1 MSLAMYAAPFDN
13 DMMEVSDTPIH
24 RKRNQNQKTQK
35 RYPKD
40 VGESSNNSDRVNSIL
55 STIHNL
61 PEFDDLTNF
70 NPPPPPVS
78 AGVEQT
84 KSRDNAES
92 QSNSVQSSSQPI
104 SPYSSSPMST
114 NSVNNYSQVHSPMS
128 NTKNLQNNGDYL
140 NNLIQNNNNI
150 MGKEGFTGQNSGD
163 RFMPNYQAM
172 YQGIANEAANINAP
186 LDKYDLLMKKLNYM
200 ITLLEQQQDEKTG
213 HVAEEV
219 ILYSFLGIFIIFIVD
234 SFARVGKYVR

>member
-13 DMMEVSDTPIH
+13 DMMEVNDTPIH

-40 VGESSNNSDRVNSIL
+40 VGESLNNSERVNSIL
-55 STIHNL
+55 KTIHNL

-70 NPPPPPVS
+70 NPPPPPIS

-84 KSRDNAES
+84 ISRDNAEP
-92 QSNSVQSSSQPI
+92 QSNSFPSNSEPA
-104 SPYSSSPMST
+104 SPYST
-114 NSVNNYSQVHSPMS
+114 SPMS
-128 NTKNLQNNGDYL
+128 NNGENDYSQVYSALSNITNMQNNGNYL
-140 NNLIQNNNNI
+140 TNLIQNNRNI
-150 MGKEGFTGQNSGD
+150 AGKEGFKGQNSGD

-172 YQGIANEAANINAP
+172 YQGVANEAANVNAP

-213 HVAEEV
+213 NVAEEV